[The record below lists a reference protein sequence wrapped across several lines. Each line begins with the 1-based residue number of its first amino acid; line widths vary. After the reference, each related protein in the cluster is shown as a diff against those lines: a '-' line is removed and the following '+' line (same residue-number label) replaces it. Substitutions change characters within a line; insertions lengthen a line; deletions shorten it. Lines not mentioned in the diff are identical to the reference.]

1 MDRSPDQFAENNV
14 FLKDILNAGPD
25 GEYDSANEYREPEDP
40 HAADVLAAKRARELE
55 RDPNYVP
62 SVEVCAQH
70 TQAILLLQYY
80 NRFVNLPAHHV
91 WRNHRFNLG

>member
-1 MDRSPDQFAENNV
+1 MYIQPLMYIQFSCFELPKLNYQFAENNV
-14 FLKDILNAGPD
+14 FLEDILNAGPD
-25 GEYDSANEYREPEDP
+25 GEYDSANEYRKPEDP

-70 TQAILLLQYY
+70 TRA
-80 NRFVNLPAHHV
+80 V
-91 WRNHRFNLG
+91 